1 MLNGTDK
8 KMAGASGAMKAE
20 LDRLNKEAPV
30 LHAAMRDMLAVYRPE
45 LSYNPGVDVRTMRY
59 FAITTVR
66 VRPGH
71 DAQFAEYLQKMV
83 NVARQKAKIDNL
95 HIAVYQVISGAPG
108 GTYMYFRPLKSLAE
122 FDENLGMKMRAAM
135 SDDMKKDVDKT
146 VSDAIMSSESST
158 YWMTPEMSYVEKD
171 FAAGDPAFWNP
182 KPAMMPKPKPKKKM
196 AKPVAPPPPTD

>member
-1 MLNGTDK
+1 MKKSLLFLLLVTLISAFSQAFAQTTTPPGPPSVLLIVREDIKPGMMGVHNRHSAEYAGIFNKLQTPNHRIALVPVAGSENEVVYITGANSFKELEEMLNGTDK

-30 LHAAMRDMLAVYRPE
+30 LHAAMRDMLTIYRPE

-95 HIAVYQVISGAPG
+95 
-108 GTYMYFRPLKSLAE
+108 
-122 FDENLGMKMRAAM
+122 
-135 SDDMKKDVDKT
+135 
-146 VSDAIMSSESST
+146 
-158 YWMTPEMSYVEKD
+158 
-171 FAAGDPAFWNP
+171 
-182 KPAMMPKPKPKKKM
+182 
-196 AKPVAPPPPTD
+196 